1 MVEKKLEVPLI
12 EMSKNKITA
21 VLGPTNTGKTFLAIE
36 TMLSFDSGMI
46 GFPLRL
52 LAREV
57 YDKIIKKISLDKV
70 ALITGEEKIIP
81 TNAKY
86 FLCTVESMPINKHL
100 DFVGIDEIQMCA
112 DHERGHIF
120 TDRLLNLRGEKLTM
134 FMGSSTIKT
143 IINKLDEDT
152 EFINR
157 DRLSKLS
164 YVGHKKISRINR
176 KTAIIAFS
184 TEEVYA
190 IAELVRRQKGG
201 AAIVMGSLSPKTRN
215 AQVQLYQS
223 GDVDFLVATDAIGM
237 GINMD
242 LENVFFS
249 NLKKFDGKKL
259 RRLNL
264 SEIGQIAGR
273 AGRYLNDGNFGIT
286 GDCKQVNAEDVD
298 LLENHK
304 FEEIKILFWR
314 NSNLNF
320 NNAISLIKSL
330 DEKPSKDWLR
340 KIHECED
347 ENLLKY
353 FLKDMEN
360 HNIKND
366 KKTLELL
373 WECCQIPNFVKKTYG
388 NHLEVVS
395 KVFSFLNGEEGKITS
410 DYMRL
415 QLMKLDKLEGN
426 VDSLSN
432 RIANVRTWSY
442 VSNKIN
448 WVENQSYWIE
458 KTKLLEDRLSDRLH
472 EELTKTFIDKRA
484 SVLARGLKQD
494 MEFKTEIMEDDKV
507 IIDDQFIGN
516 LKGLRFELDLKTD
529 ALETDNKS
537 LKKAARQTVGPEL
550 QKRIQSIIET
560 GLIEIKDD
568 FKIYWKNF
576 PIAKL
581 IAGKDYLNPDL
592 FLIVD
597 DILEIAD
604 KRKLSEFIEKWIKE
618 KINIVLKSLID
629 LKNLKESNSSI
640 KALAYQLYENNGVI
654 KRDKVAEYLKKLGQE
669 ERKVLRDLGV
679 KFGRYHV
686 FLFRL
691 LKPEAVSLRTLLW
704 KNFHQ
709 KYFNLSPPTFG
720 LNFLEDKNFN
730 NKNFMLLCGFESFDQ
745 FFVRIDILE
754 RLFVQIINANP
765 DKKKEI
771 KLIPEMLNLL
781 GCSKDNFIKLIQ
793 NMKYKSYIKDKEIYF
808 QYNPPKEKTKKIFKK
823 KDTADSPFKVLK
835 NINFNQ

>member
-1 MVEKKLEVPLI
+1 MP
-12 EMSKNKITA
+12 KNKITA
-21 VLGPTNTGKTFLAIE
+21 VIGPTNTGKTFLAIE

-86 FLCTVESMPINKHL
+86 FLCTVESMPIDKHL
-100 DFVGIDEIQMCA
+100 DFVGIDEVQMCA

-134 FMGSSTIKT
+134 FMGASTIKN
-143 IINKLDEDT
+143 IIKKLDEDT
-152 EFINR
+152 NFINR

-164 YVGHKKISRINR
+164 FVGHKKISRINR

-215 AQVQLYQS
+215 AQVELYQS

-242 LENVFFS
+242 LENIFFS

-273 AGRYLNDGNFGIT
+273 AGRYLNDGSFGIT
-286 GDCKQVNAEDVD
+286 GDCQEINSEDVS

-304 FEEIKILFWR
+304 FEEIKMLFWR

-320 NNAISLIKSL
+320 NNASSLIKSL
-330 DEKPSKDWLR
+330 EERPNKDWLR

-347 ENLLKY
+347 EKVLKY
-353 FLKDMEN
+353 FLKDMES
-360 HNIKND
+360 HNIKNN
-366 KKTLELL
+366 KETLELL
-373 WECCQIPNFVKKTYG
+373 WECCQIPDFVKKTYG
-388 NHLEVVS
+388 NHIEVVS
-395 KVFSFLNGEEGKITS
+395 KVFSFLNTKNGKITD

-415 QLMKLDKLEGN
+415 QLIKLDKLDGN

-484 SVLARGLKQD
+484 SALAKRLKQD
-494 MEFKTEIMEDDKV
+494 MDFKIEIMEDNKV
-507 IIDDQFIGN
+507 IIDNQFIGK
-516 LKGLRFELDLKTD
+516 LKGLKFELDLKTG
-529 ALETDNKS
+529 ALETDIKS

-550 QKRIQSIIET
+550 EKRIQVIINT
-560 GLIEIKDD
+560 KLLEIKDD
-568 FKIYWKNF
+568 FKIYWNKF

-581 IAGKDYLNPDL
+581 LAGKDYLNPDL

-597 DILEIAD
+597 DMLENNH
-604 KRKLSEFIEKWIKE
+604 KQKLYEFIDKWIKE
-618 KINIVLKSLID
+618 KINLVLKSLID
-629 LKNLKESNSSI
+629 LKNLKDSNSSI
-640 KALAYQLYENNGVI
+640 KALAYQLYENNGVV
-654 KRDKVAEYLKKLGQE
+654 KRNQVSDYLKKLGQD
-669 ERKVLRDLGV
+669 ERKILRELGV

-691 LKPEAVSLRTLLW
+691 LKPEAVSLRILLW
-704 KNFHQ
+704 KNYHQ
-709 KYFNLSPPTFG
+709 KYFTLVPPKFG
-720 LNFLEDKNFN
+720 LNFLEGKNFN
-730 NKNFMLLCGFESFDQ
+730 NKNFMLLCGFENFDQ

-754 RLFVQIINANP
+754 RLFMLIINTNS
-765 DKKKEI
+765 DKKRET
-771 KLIPEMLNLL
+771 KLTSEMLNLL
-781 GCSKDNFIKLIQ
+781 GCSKDNFTKLIQ
-793 NMKYKSYIKDKEIYF
+793 KMDYKTYEKNKEIYF
-808 QYNPPKEKTKKIFKK
+808 QYNPKKEKVKKIFKK
-823 KDTADSPFKVLK
+823 IDKEDSPFKVLK
-835 NINFNQ
+835 NINFN

>member
-1 MVEKKLEVPLI
+1 
-12 EMSKNKITA
+12 MSKNKLTA
-21 VLGPTNTGKTFLAIE
+21 VLGPTNTGKTYLAIE

-57 YDKIIKKISLDKV
+57 YDKIIKKVSFDKV

-81 TNAKY
+81 SNAKY
-86 FLCTVESMPINKHL
+86 FLCTVESMPINKNL
-100 DFVGIDEIQMCA
+100 DFVAIDEIQMCA

-134 FMGSSTIKT
+134 FMGSNTIKNL
-143 IINKLDEDT
+143 IIKLDEDT

-157 DRLSKLS
+157 NRLSKLS

-215 AQVQLYQS
+215 AQVELYQS

-249 NLKKFDGKKL
+249 NLKKFDGRKL
-259 RRLNL
+259 RRLNS

-273 AGRYLNDGNFGIT
+273 AGRFLNDGNFGIT
-286 GDCKQVNAEDVD
+286 GDCKEINAEEVD

-304 FEEIKILFWR
+304 FEEIRTLFWR

-320 NNAISLIKSL
+320 NNSLSLIKSL
-330 DEKPSKDWLR
+330 EEKPNKDWLR

-347 ENLLKY
+347 EKVLKY
-353 FLKDMEN
+353 FLKDMTM
-360 HNIKND
+360 HNIKNN
-366 KKTLELL
+366 KETLEML
-373 WECCQIPNFVKKTYG
+373 WDCCQIPNFVKKTYG

-395 KVFSFLNGEEGKITS
+395 KVFSFLNAKEGKIS
-410 DYMRL
+410 DDYMRL
-415 QLMKLDKLEGN
+415 QLIKLDKLEGN

-458 KTKLLEDRLSDRLH
+458 KTKLLEDRLSERLH

-494 MEFKTEIMEDDKV
+494 MDFKTEIMEDDKV
-507 IIDDQFIGN
+507 IIDNQFIGN
-516 LKGLRFELDLKTD
+516 LKGLKFELDLKTG
-529 ALETDNKS
+529 ALETDIKS

-550 QKRIQSIIET
+550 EKRIQIIIDT
-560 GLIEIKDD
+560 ALLKIKDD
-568 FKIYWKNF
+568 FKIYWNNF
-576 PIAKL
+576 PIAQL
-581 IAGKDYLNPDL
+581 SAGKDYLNPDF

-597 DILEIAD
+597 DILEND
-604 KRKLSEFIEKWIKE
+604 HKKKLSEFLNKWIKE
-618 KINIVLKSLID
+618 KINTVLKSLID

-654 KRDKVAEYLKKLGQE
+654 KREQVSSYLKDLGQD
-669 ERKVLRDLGV
+669 ERKTLRDLGV

-686 FLFRL
+686 FLYRL
-691 LKPEAVSLRTLLW
+691 LKPEAVSLRILLW
-704 KNFHQ
+704 KNYHQ
-709 KYFNLSPPTFG
+709 KYFNLAPPTFG

-730 NKNFMLLCGFESFDQ
+730 NKSFMLLCGFENFDQ
-745 FFVRIDILE
+745 YFVRIDILE
-754 RLFVQIINANP
+754 RLFVQIINANL

-781 GCSKDNFIKLIQ
+781 GCSKDNFKKLIQ
-793 NMKYKSYIKDKEIYF
+793 KMNYKAYEKDNEIYF
-808 QYNPPKEKTKKIFKK
+808 QYSPIKEKKKNFIEKTNIK
-823 KDTADSPFKVLK
+823 NNPFKVLK
-835 NINFNQ
+835 NINFS